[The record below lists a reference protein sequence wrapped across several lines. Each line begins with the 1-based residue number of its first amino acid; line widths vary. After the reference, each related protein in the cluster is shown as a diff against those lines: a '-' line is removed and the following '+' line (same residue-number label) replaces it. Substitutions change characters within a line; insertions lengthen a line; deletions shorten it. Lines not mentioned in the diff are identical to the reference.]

1 MVHFPFI
8 SIESEG
14 WPLNEGSN
22 GFFTISDGQSAT
34 NVFIDNDFDIDGI
47 ATISW
52 SGFASTLIEASQPTR
67 TVFEAINSTNNY
79 IRNRLTQLTITAA
92 DPVTFPGNQ
101 TTVTGITKANM
112 SDVQQA
118 SIGKFERPAKESSR
132 PRSRQFASSLGVAPA
147 VSALHT
153 TRPHTAGGANN
164 ARTGHIIKEFFT
176 FDKSRIEP
184 SDHNKIAGKI
194 WIMSELERGQG
205 EFRMTPFF
213 HRDSPSWPMRG
224 VK

>member
-1 MVHFPFI
+1 MHKIIRDCVMASRLYLWHQTSYFSQRSLYSGMAVSRIREHAPPEVVKSSRWARVNYCGRSFV
-8 SIESEG
+8 
-14 WPLNEGSN
+14 NA
-22 GFFTISDGQSAT
+22 AT
-34 NVFIDNDFDIDGI
+34 ED
-47 ATISW
+47 
-52 SGFASTLIEASQPTR
+52 L
-67 TVFEAINSTNNY
+67 Y
-79 IRNRLTQLTITAA
+79 
-92 DPVTFPGNQ
+92 
-101 TTVTGITKANM
+101 TGITKANM